1 MTQDNPTSPTLVV
14 LAAGVGSR
22 YGGLKQLAE
31 VGPCGET
38 LLEYSIFDALRAGFG
53 RVVLIVQ
60 PDMEAAFRDRFEP
73 LVGPRTRLDFAH
85 QRVDDLP
92 QGAPLPVGRVKP
104 WGTGHALLA
113 AASVVNEPFVAL
125 NADDFYGAESFAAL
139 AGFLAV
145 AGEGSPPS
153 FALIG
158 FEVGPTLAES
168 GSVSRAICEVDG
180 KGRLAGIV
188 EVREMWK
195 RGAGGFYV
203 DAHGVEREVAADRRV
218 SMNIWALTP
227 AIFPELRSSFREF
240 LDREGGRSD
249 SEFLVPDVI
258 EALVR
263 ERRARVD
270 VLPEAGSWCGIT
282 YPEDRRRVSERLA
295 ELTARGVYPSPLWG
309 HSGSEPGG
317 YQKTM

>member
-1 MTQDNPTSPTLVV
+1 MIQEPASAPTLVV
-14 LAAGVGSR
+14 LAAGLGSR
-22 YGGLKQLAE
+22 FGGLKQLAE

-53 RVVLIVQ
+53 RVVLVVQ
-60 PDMEAAFRDRFEP
+60 PEMEAAFRERFEL
-73 LVGPRTRLDFAH
+73 LVAPRAALAFAH
-85 QRVDDLP
+85 QRIDDLP
-92 QGAPLPVGRVKP
+92 EGWAPPPGRVKP

-113 AASVVNEPFVAL
+113 ARTVVDEPFVVL

-139 AGFLAV
+139 TAFLAV
-145 AGEGSPPS
+145 TRQEAPAR

-158 FEVGPTLAES
+158 FEVGPTLSES
-168 GSVSRAICEVDG
+168 GPVSRALCRMDEG
-180 KGRLAGIV
+180 GGLAGIV

-203 DAHGVEREVAADRRV
+203 GPEGAEVEVEAGRRV

-227 AIFPELRSSFREF
+227 AVFAELRRSFREF
-240 LDREGGRSD
+240 LDREGRRSD

-263 ERRARVD
+263 EGRARVD

-282 YPEDRRRVSERLA
+282 YPEDRWRVGERLA
-295 ELTARGVYPSPLWG
+295 ELTAGGAYPRPLW
-309 HSGSEPGG
+309 S
-317 YQKTM
+317 